1 MTGGKEASYNSDTV
15 VVDVSVLMELFLQFG
30 VTVARSEKLVSLID
44 DSNRRRQDILDTTG
58 VQSSTIHRSSHHI
71 VQRSRMIIIVALL
84 SKLLFEEIR
93 VERTRFSRDTQGY
106 MNVFSRHG
114 SQRRPLEK
122 RSAIV

>member
-1 MTGGKEASYNSDTV
+1 
-15 VVDVSVLMELFLQFG
+15 MED
-30 VTVARSEKLVSLID
+30 K
-44 DSNRRRQDILDTTG
+44 DILDTTG

-71 VQRSRMIIIVALL
+71 VQRSRMIIVVALL

-93 VERTRFSRDTQGY
+93 VERTRFSRDTRGY

-122 RSAIV
+122 RSAIVWFSTVATGEVGARGRVAGSPKRPEDPKQ